1 MISFTLNNH
10 AIEIQGRNSRGVHAF
25 TDNWMK
31 EFLFFFGKRP
41 LFSAAVF
48 ECGRISIRIMIFE
61 LVVEISMNLVIFLKI

>member
-31 EFLFFFGKRP
+31 EK
-41 LFSAAVF
+41 
-48 ECGRISIRIMIFE
+48 
-61 LVVEISMNLVIFLKI
+61 K